1 MVLQAL
7 SYRVLDKVNGAS
19 PLHRLMSYHFAYH
32 KNELQF
38 LNYRELGR
46 IFDEVHSLVLAEF
59 TPHTEEVMCLI
70 AILTINTMQFT
81 ANTHV

>member
-7 SYRVLDKVNGAS
+7 SYHVLDKVDCPS
-19 PLHRLMSYHFAYH
+19 LLHCVMSYHFAYH

-46 IFDEVHSLVLAEF
+46 IFGDVHSVVLEQF
-59 TPHTEEVMCLI
+59 VPHSEEVMCL
-70 AILTINTMQFT
+70 TDINC
-81 ANTHV
+81 